1 MKPLSNPTIDRNDLV
16 SFISKSQEY
25 MEVLTNIISLEELQD
40 INSSKTH
47 QSSKKELSP
56 EDVQKL
62 EGKVSRLTISYEND
76 STIIIE
82 LPERKPVEYNYRQLA
97 FRSNETKTWKML
109 ITILSSSPY
118 TFDFGV
124 AYTYPD
130 GSKTNRYKNKAYDS
144 KWKLMDEL
152 NKKLL
157 IFFEKEFAW
166 KFPQGYKLYEHAKT
180 GNNGE
185 RQFKFIVQSASSED
199 SKVSLSEI
207 KKPFLSLDEM
217 ELIKSIGQLY
227 NDYSVDSCVHNEA
240 PEVLVAA
247 VNVGRDKFGWDDKK
261 IMAIMKY

>member
-40 INSSKTH
+40 INSSKVH
-47 QSSKKELSP
+47 QASRKELSP

-62 EGKVSRLTISYEND
+62 EDKVSQLIINYEND
-76 STIIIE
+76 STIIIKF
-82 LPERKPVEYNYRQLA
+82 PGRKPVEYNYRQLG

-109 ITILSSSPY
+109 TDILSSSPY

-157 IFFEKEFAW
+157 VFFEKEFAW

-185 RQFKFIVQSASSED
+185 RQFKFIVQPPSSED
-199 SKVSLSEI
+199 REASFPDIENS
-207 KKPFLSLDEM
+207 FLSLDET

-227 NDYSVDSCVHNEA
+227 NDFSVDSCVHNEE
-240 PEVLVAA
+240 PEVLIAA
-247 VNVGRDKFGWDDKK
+247 FNVGRDKFGWDDKK

>member
-1 MKPLSNPTIDRNDLV
+1 MKPLSNPRIDPNDLADLISV
-16 SFISKSQEY
+16 SQKCIEA
-25 MEVLTNIISLEELQD
+25 LTNVFSVEELQE
-40 INSSKTH
+40 INSSKTC
-47 QSSKKELSP
+47 QASGKELSQEYVQEL
-56 EDVQKL
+56 ED
-62 EGKVSRLTISYEND
+62 KVSQLKISYEND

-82 LPERKPVEYNYRQLA
+82 LPERKPVEYNYRQLG

-130 GSKTNRYKNKAYDS
+130 GSKSNRYKNKAYDS

-157 IFFEKEFAW
+157 VFFEKEFAW

-185 RQFKFIVQSASSED
+185 RQFKFIVQPPSSED
-199 SKVSLSEI
+199 REAFFPDIENS
-207 KKPFLSLDEM
+207 FLSLDET
-217 ELIKSIGQLY
+217 ELIKSIGKLY
-227 NDYSVDSCVHNEA
+227 NDYSVDSCVHNEE
-240 PEVLVAA
+240 PEVLLAA

>member
-1 MKPLSNPTIDRNDLV
+1 MKILSNPRIDPNDLADLISV
-16 SFISKSQEY
+16 SMKCIET
-25 MEVLTNIISLEELQD
+25 LTNVFSVEGLQE
-40 INSSKTH
+40 INSSKTCRA
-47 QSSKKELSP
+47 SGKELSQ
-56 EDVQKL
+56 EDVQEL
-62 EGKVSRLTISYEND
+62 EDTISRLIISYEND
-76 STIIIE
+76 STIIIKF
-82 LPERKPVEYNYRQLA
+82 PGRKPVEYNYRQLG

-109 ITILSSSPY
+109 TDILSSSPY

-185 RQFKFIVQSASSED
+185 RQFKFIVQPPSSEERE
-199 SKVSLSEI
+199 VSFPDIE
-207 KKPFLSLDEM
+207 KPFLSLDET

-227 NDYSVDSCVHNEA
+227 NDYSVDSCVHNEE
-240 PEVLVAA
+240 PEVLLAA
-247 VNVGRDKFGWDDKK
+247 INVGRGKFGWDDKK

>member
-1 MKPLSNPTIDRNDLV
+1 
-16 SFISKSQEY
+16 

-40 INSSKTH
+40 INSSKAH
-47 QSSKKELSP
+47 QASRKELSS

-62 EGKVSRLTISYEND
+62 EDKISRLIISYEND

-82 LPERKPVEYNYRQLA
+82 LPERKPVEYNYRQLG

-109 ITILSSSPY
+109 TDILFSSPY

-157 IFFEKEFAW
+157 VFFEKEFAW
-166 KFPQGYKLYEHAKT
+166 K
-180 GNNGE
+180 
-185 RQFKFIVQSASSED
+185 
-199 SKVSLSEI
+199 
-207 KKPFLSLDEM
+207 LSL
-217 ELIKSIGQLY
+217 IHI
-227 NDYSVDSCVHNEA
+227 
-240 PEVLVAA
+240 
-247 VNVGRDKFGWDDKK
+247 
-261 IMAIMKY
+261 

>member
-25 MEVLTNIISLEELQD
+25 MEVLANIISIEELQD

-82 LPERKPVEYNYRQLA
+82 LPERIPVEYNYRQLG

-109 ITILSSSPY
+109 IDILSSSPY

-124 AYTYPD
+124 AYIYPD

-157 IFFEKEFAW
+157 VFFEKEFAW
-166 KFPQGYKLYEHAKT
+166 EFPQGYKLYEHAKT

-207 KKPFLSLDEM
+207 KKPFLSLDES

-227 NDYSVDSCVHNEA
+227 NDYSVDSRVQNEE
-240 PEVLVAA
+240 PEFLVAA
-247 VNVGRDKFGWDDKK
+247 VNVGREKFGWDDNK
-261 IMAIMKY
+261 IKAIMKY